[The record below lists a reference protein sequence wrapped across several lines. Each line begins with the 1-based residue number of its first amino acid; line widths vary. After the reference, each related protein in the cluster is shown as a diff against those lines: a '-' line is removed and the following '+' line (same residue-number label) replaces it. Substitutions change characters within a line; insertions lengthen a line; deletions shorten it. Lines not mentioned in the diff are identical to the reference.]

1 MNERRV
7 DLNCRED
14 CPFTSGRTSKKLRPC
29 VTNIQS
35 DVEFCLE
42 QIGNHF
48 SERGIE
54 NPIYTTVPENL
65 PKRIEVIKDNRK
77 IAIVAN
83 GVVAFVKILF

>member
-1 MNERRV
+1 MNERRI

-14 CPFTSGRTSKKLRPC
+14 CPFTSGRTRTTLRPC
-29 VTNIQS
+29 VTNVKS
-35 DVEFCLE
+35 NEKFCLDK
-42 QIGNHF
+42 IDNHF

-65 PKRIEVIKDNRK
+65 PKRIEIFKDGRK

-83 GVVAFVKILF
+83 GVVAFVKPRF